1 MVREFRDFL
10 LQGNVIDMA
19 VGFIFGAAFGT
30 VIKSLVDNIMMPPL
44 GELLGGVDFKN
55 LFIPLDGNTYE
66 SLAALEAAGAPAIK
80 YGVFVNDSI
89 AFIMLG
95 LGVFF
100 MVRAITKM
108 QKQAQEDGEQSQSDE
123 VVLLT
128 EIRDLMKKSAPK
140 KAPAKKAAAK

>member
-1 MVREFRDFL
+1 
-10 LQGNVIDMA
+10 MA

-30 VIKSLVDNIMMPPL
+30 VVKSLVDNIMMPPL

-55 LFIPLDGNTYE
+55 LFIPLDGNSYE
-66 SLAALEAAGAPAIK
+66 SLTALEAAGAPAIK
-80 YGVFVNDSI
+80 YWVFVNDSI

-108 QKQAQEDGEQSQSDE
+108 QKQAQEDGDQSQSDE

-140 KAPAKKAAAK
+140 KAPTKKAAAK